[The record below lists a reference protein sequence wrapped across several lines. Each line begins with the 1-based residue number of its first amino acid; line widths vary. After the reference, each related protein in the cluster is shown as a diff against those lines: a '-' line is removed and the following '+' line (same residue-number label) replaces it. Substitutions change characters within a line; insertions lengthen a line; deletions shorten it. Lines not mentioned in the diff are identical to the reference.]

1 MKENPFQQPDYG
13 SDEKKLAEESQK
25 TGSRDWSEIYW
36 KVQKGD
42 ENLIRILPAIAG
54 GGADYHLT
62 YSIHFIKHQ
71 DRVERFICARETY
84 GKPCPACEQFFV
96 LVKDK
101 DTKKEAHE
109 RYGVKR
115 LGLFNIIDRSAVEP
129 KVMLYECPQTAV
141 WKAVLT
147 LARVLKKQK
156 ASLFDVYDEKGA
168 LETPGR
174 DILITFNPEAEGV
187 AMYSLMAAPTPE
199 PLGTDEQIKAWSEQ
213 ITPLVLEEIA
223 PITDYEIAKIKT
235 FGDRVERDEL
245 RTQVAAEFAAERE
258 EAEKAEEKPKEKEK
272 EKEAEKPVEKAKEAE
287 AKKEEEKP
295 KEKEKE
301 EEKPKEEEKKKEE
314 EKPKDETPDD
324 VKEKIKRIREKAQ
337 QQNK

>member
-1 MKENPFQQPDYG
+1 MKDNPFQQPDYG
-13 SDEKKLAEESQK
+13 SDEKKLAEEAQK
-25 TGSRDWSEIYW
+25 TGSKDWSEIYW

-42 ENLIRILPAIAG
+42 ENLIRILPAMAG
-54 GGADYHLT
+54 SGADYHLT

-115 LGLFNIIDRSAVEP
+115 LGLFNIIDRSAPEP
-129 KVMLYECPQTAV
+129 RVMLYECPQTAV

-147 LARVLKKQK
+147 LARALKKQK

-213 ITPLVLEEIA
+213 ITSLVLEEIA

-245 RTQVAAEFAAERE
+245 RAQVAAEFAAERE
-258 EAEKAEEKPKEKEK
+258 EAEKEEEKPKEEKKEEELKQKEK
-272 EKEAEKPVEKAKEAE
+272 ERLDMVAKEK

-295 KEKEKE
+295 KEKEAEKPKEKE
-301 EEKPKEEEKKKEE
+301 EEKPAEA
-314 EKPKDETPDD
+314 PDD

-337 QQNK
+337 QQSK